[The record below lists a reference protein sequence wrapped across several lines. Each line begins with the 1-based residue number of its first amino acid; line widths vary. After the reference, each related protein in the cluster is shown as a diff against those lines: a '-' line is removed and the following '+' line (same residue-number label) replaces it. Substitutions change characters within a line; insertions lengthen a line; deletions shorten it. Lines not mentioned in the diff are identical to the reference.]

1 MQELPPLNTLKIFDS
16 VARHESISHAA
27 LELNLT
33 PGAVTKQIQ
42 QLEEFLGAK
51 LLLREHRKISLN
63 EKGKQLQLVVSK
75 ALLEI
80 KTAIKGIKGAKEKK
94 TLKIRSYT
102 TFSIRWLIPRS
113 PKFLSNNP
121 EISLEL
127 TTSLDAVDFSRED
140 VDCAIRLGDGNWP
153 NVNAIKLI
161 DNVIIPVC
169 SPKYLQNKKIKTPK
183 DLLSCEL
190 LHIKRRPND
199 WSYWFESCGLSKE
212 LIPEEMMCE
221 NSEIAYAAAREG
233 LGIAMAQYFLVR
245 EEIELGKLVRPV
257 KNFHDC
263 GKYTYY
269 LVMPTKAGSN
279 TNSIK
284 FKNWIL
290 EEIKDSR
297 DRP

>member
-169 SPKYLQNKKIKTPK
+169 SLNIYRKKRLKHRKIYY
-183 DLLSCEL
+183 
-190 LHIKRRPND
+190 HV
-199 WSYWFESCGLSKE
+199 SYFISSGGQMIGATGSKVVVYQK
-212 LIPEEMMCE
+212 
-221 NSEIAYAAAREG
+221 S
-233 LGIAMAQYFLVR
+233 
-245 EEIELGKLVRPV
+245 
-257 KNFHDC
+257 
-263 GKYTYY
+263 
-269 LVMPTKAGSN
+269 
-279 TNSIK
+279 
-284 FKNWIL
+284 
-290 EEIKDSR
+290 
-297 DRP
+297 

>member
-16 VARHESISHAA
+16 VARHESISNAA

-42 QLEEFLGAK
+42 KLEEFLGVK
-51 LLLREHRKISLN
+51 LLIRDHRKISLY
-63 EKGKQLQLVVSK
+63 EKGRQLQIVVSK

-80 KTAIKGIKGAKEKK
+80 KTAVKGIKGAKEKK

-102 TFSIRWLIPRS
+102 TFSIRWLIPHS

-140 VDCAIRLGDGNWP
+140 IDCAIRLGGGNWP
-153 NVNAIKLI
+153 NATAIKLI

-169 SPKYLQNKKIKTPK
+169 SPKYLQKKKIKTPK

-190 LHIKRRPND
+190 LHIKRRPDD

-221 NSEIAYAAAREG
+221 NSEIAYTAAREG

-245 EEIELGKLVRPV
+245 EDIELGKLVRPV
-257 KNFHDC
+257 KNFYDC

-269 LVMPTKAGSN
+269 LVMPTKVVGN
-279 TNSIK
+279 TYSIK

>member
-16 VARHESISHAA
+16 VARHEGISRAA

-42 QLEEFLGAK
+42 QLEEFLGEK
-51 LLLREHRKISLN
+51 LFIREHRKISLN
-63 EKGKQLQLVVSK
+63 EKGRQFQLVVSK
-75 ALLEI
+75 AFLEMKI
-80 KTAIKGIKGAKEKK
+80 AIKSIKGAKEKRI
-94 TLKIRSYT
+94 LKIRSYT
-102 TFSIRWLIPRS
+102 TFSIRWLIPHS

-140 VDCAIRLGDGNWP
+140 IDCAIRLGSGNWP
-153 NVNAIKLI
+153 NATATKLI
-161 DNVIIPVC
+161 DNVIVPVC

-183 DLLSCEL
+183 DFLACEL

-199 WSYWFESCGLSKE
+199 WSYWFESCGLEKE

-221 NSEIAYAAAREG
+221 NSEIAYTAAKEG

-263 GKYTYY
+263 GTNTYY
-269 LVMPTKAGSN
+269 LVMPTKGVGNA
-279 TNSIK
+279 NSIK

-290 EEIKDSR
+290 EEIKGSK

>member
-51 LLLREHRKISLN
+51 LLIREHRKISLN
-63 EKGKQLQLVVSK
+63 EKGRQLQLVVSK

-80 KTAIKGIKGAKEKK
+80 KTAVKGIKAAKEKK

-127 TTSLDAVDFSRED
+127 TTSLDSVDFSRED
-140 VDCAIRLGDGNWP
+140 IDCAIRLGGGNWP
-153 NVNAIKLI
+153 NATAIKLI

-169 SPKYLQNKKIKTPK
+169 SPKYLENKKIKTPK

-233 LGIAMAQYFLVR
+233 LGITMAQYFLVR

-257 KNFHDC
+257 KNFYDY

-269 LVMPTKAGSN
+269 LVMPTKAGGN